1 MDPSGGTRTQGYHAF
16 LLVLLFFSLYLCF
29 LIFRPFV
36 HTIILAVLLAA
47 AAQPLQSYLARVFR
61 QRKTLAALVVMTVA
75 TFLIIIPIL
84 FLLSA
89 LVAQA
94 LETVRYVNDWISAGN
109 LQRFLERPEI
119 AGYVDWLRTHLQITQ
134 LRESDLTSDLLQV
147 GRGTARFLLE
157 RGAGLLGDLGS
168 LMFYFFV
175 MLFLAFYLVRDGSAM
190 LGQVKGLSPLRSEQN
205 ERIVRQM
212 KAVGRSVLLGGF
224 LTMLCQGVAGA
235 IGFAIVGI
243 PAFFWG
249 TVLGFSSL
257 VPVVGTALV
266 WIPAVAYLAA
276 VGEIK
281 GAIFLS
287 LWSIVVVGSI
297 DNFLRPFLMRG
308 EGKMSTLYLFLAI
321 IGGVKYFGMAG
332 ILYGPLILGLAS
344 VMLAIYRVEYR
355 PGGETGVSE
364 K

>member
-1 MDPSGGTRTQGYHAF
+1 
-16 LLVLLFFSLYLCF
+16 
-29 LIFRPFV
+29 
-36 HTIILAVLLAA
+36 
-47 AAQPLQSYLARVFR
+47 
-61 QRKTLAALVVMTVA
+61 
-75 TFLIIIPIL
+75 
-84 FLLSA
+84 
-89 LVAQA
+89 
-94 LETVRYVNDWISAGN
+94 
-109 LQRFLERPEI
+109 
-119 AGYVDWLRTHLQITQ
+119 
-134 LRESDLTSDLLQV
+134 
-147 GRGTARFLLE
+147 
-157 RGAGLLGDLGS
+157 
-168 LMFYFFV
+168 
-175 MLFLAFYLVRDGSAM
+175 
-190 LGQVKGLSPLRSEQN
+190 
-205 ERIVRQM
+205 M